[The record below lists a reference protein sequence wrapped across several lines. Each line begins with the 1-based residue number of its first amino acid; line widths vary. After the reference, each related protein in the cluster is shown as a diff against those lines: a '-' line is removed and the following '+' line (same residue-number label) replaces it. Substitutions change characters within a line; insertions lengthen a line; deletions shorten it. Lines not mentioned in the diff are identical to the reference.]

1 MRGLKNLD
9 LIRKCQERGV
19 AQYIA
24 MTNPELKSEC
34 KKNGVTGYSSLN
46 KDGLVELLLG
56 GNTSKP
62 KTKSALKKTEEKN
75 LIDIVNAIKNDTDAG
90 RILNDYFYKAFGK
103 RITDVRLVGGRRRDH
118 YDFDIFVEGEGWNH
132 VEHKGGSE
140 YIIIKDGCP
149 WKTGVQ
155 FFNGTASLFSLGKK
169 YSEKFYKLYIGSGV
183 VSERY
188 GINAPIPSYNEW
200 TKDIFA
206 QGKGKNKFILEL
218 REKLVTG
225 KPAKE
230 QGLYKERDEF
240 TDIFNATIT
249 DDDRK
254 EFMKEVLRLANSVLD
269 QKDYWLQVHGDVNGK
284 FYAKWS
290 GKFIIEDIEDVVVVD
305 SVDCTYKCI
314 CKNNI
319 TIEAK
324 LRWGY
329 NKGISNLRI
338 DLK

>member
-1 MRGLKNLD
+1 MLLKNLD

-19 AQYIA
+19 SQYIS
-24 MTNPELKSEC
+24 MTNPALISEC
-34 KKNGVTGYSSLN
+34 KKKGVTGYSKLP
-46 KDGLVELLLG
+46 KDKIVALLLCG
-56 GNTSKP
+56 DTLKP
-62 KTKSALKKTEEKN
+62 KTKSVLKQTEEKN
-75 LIDIVNAIKNDTDAG
+75 ITGIVNAIKNDTDAG
-90 RILNDYFYKAFGK
+90 RRLKDDFDKTFGK
-103 RITDVRLVGGRRRDH
+103 RITDIKLVGGRRRDH
-118 YDFDIFVEGEGWNH
+118 YDFDISVEGEGWKH
-132 VEHKGGSE
+132 VEHKGSSE
-140 YIIIKDGCP
+140 YTVIKDGCP

-155 FFNGTASLFSLGKK
+155 FFNGTGDLFSLGKK
-169 YSEKFYKLYIGSGV
+169 YAEKFYKLYIGSGA

-188 GINAPIPSYNEW
+188 AINAPIPSYNEW
-200 TKDIFA
+200 TKDIFG

-218 REKLVTG
+218 REKLVTS

-240 TDIFNATIT
+240 TSIFNDAVSN
-249 DDDRK
+249 DDKK
-254 EFMKEVLRLANSVLD
+254 ELMKDVLRLANSVLD
-269 QKDYWLQVHGDVNGK
+269 HKDYWLQLHGDVNGK

-290 GKFIIEDIEDVVVVD
+290 GKFIIEGVEDVAIVD
-305 SVDCTYKCI
+305 STDCTYKCR